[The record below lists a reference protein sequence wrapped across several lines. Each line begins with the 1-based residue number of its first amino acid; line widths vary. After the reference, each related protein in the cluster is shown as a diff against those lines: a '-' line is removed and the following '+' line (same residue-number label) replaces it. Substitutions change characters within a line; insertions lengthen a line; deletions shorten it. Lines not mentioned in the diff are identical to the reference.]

1 MSMIQP
7 GSGYGFTSG
16 GYGFTLNTENPF
28 ASFNQDA
35 SGRHPFKVIA
45 VGAVGSNF
53 RYQVV
58 SGTLNNLVPEID
70 DVISGVEVLLDKTT
84 SGVPTPPTGQL
95 SINTSTKE
103 SWIYLRSGAE
113 TTSPYAYPDTSVS
126 NAGYPKVISSDVELT
141 DSDTYGYIL
150 IAKFDMDSA
159 TAPTTGALYQY
170 VSSSLWADRIKL
182 GTTTA
187 RYYYARI

>member
-1 MSMIQP
+1 MKIQP
-7 GSGYGFTSG
+7 GVGYTFDSSSK
-16 GYGFTLNTENPF
+16 GFTLDTSDPF
-28 ASFNQDA
+28 PSPDGQKNN
-35 SGRHPFKVIA
+35 HPFKVLA
-45 VGAVGSNF
+45 VGPVGSNF
-53 RYQVV
+53 RYQIV
-58 SGTLNNLVPEID
+58 SGTINNLVPEID
-70 DVISGVEVLLDKTT
+70 DIISGVEVLLDKTT

-187 RYYYARI
+187 KYYYARI

>member
-28 ASFNQDA
+28 PEVDVSN
-35 SGRHPFKVIA
+35 RHPFKVLV
-45 VGAVGSNF
+45 VGPSGSNF

-58 SGTLNNLVPEID
+58 SGTINNLVPEID
-70 DVISGVEVLLDKTT
+70 DVISGVDVLLDRTT
-84 SGVPTPPTGQL
+84 SGVPNPPTGQL

-103 SWIYLRSGAE
+103 SWIYLRAGAD
-113 TTSPYAYPDTSVS
+113 TASPFSFPDTNIA
-126 NAGYPKVISSDVELT
+126 NARYPKVISSDVELT
-141 DSDTYGYIL
+141 DTDTYGYVL

-170 VSSSLWADRIKL
+170 VSGSLWGDRIKVN
-182 GTTTA
+182 GMTA
-187 RYYYARI
+187 KYYYARI

>member
-28 ASFNQDA
+28 PEVDVSN
-35 SGRHPFKVIA
+35 RHPFKVLV
-45 VGAVGSNF
+45 VGPSGSNF

-58 SGTLNNLVPEID
+58 SGTINNLVPEID
-70 DVISGVEVLLDKTT
+70 DVISGVDVLLDRTT
-84 SGVPTPPTGQL
+84 SGVPDPPTGQL

-103 SWIYLRSGAE
+103 SWIYLRAGAD
-113 TTSPYAYPDTSVS
+113 TASPFAFPDTNIA
-126 NAGYPKVISSDVELT
+126 NAAYPKVISSDVELT
-141 DSDTYGYIL
+141 DTDTYGYVL

-170 VSSSLWADRIKL
+170 VSGSLWADRIKVN
-182 GTTTA
+182 GATA